1 MGKHFKGKRLMWMVI
16 AMLLQIVLIVVA
28 VWRFNQYFVYFYG
41 ICTLFSVFIL
51 LAILNDKTNPAYKI
65 MWIIP
70 ILLLPVFGTLFFLL
84 FRSDGLTK
92 HYKNSLMQTE
102 RLLRKEEGLL
112 LEPPAK
118 WKEDPLGWRIA
129 SYLRQNAKVSASDG
143 TLSQYFPLGED
154 FFAAL
159 VEDLSN
165 AKHFIFLEFFIIEEG
180 KMWNTILEILKRKVR
195 EGVDVRLL
203 YDDMG
208 TIMTLPPKYDKTLQK
223 AGIRCHA
230 FNPMRP
236 FLSIGY
242 NHRDHRKI
250 AVIDGYIGYT
260 GGINLAD
267 EYINVYEKHGH
278 WKDSGVRLEGD
289 GVWNL
294 THLFLS
300 TWLYFE
306 KEDNCLFHY
315 GPRRYGGPKLLAEGM
330 VVGYGDTP
338 LDDERVGE
346 SVYLHLINHAKN
358 YIYITTPYLILDNEM
373 VTALTLA
380 AKSGV
385 DVRLML
391 PHIPDKWYVH
401 AVSRSHYM
409 ALLEAGVRIYEYT
422 PGFVHAKNCVA
433 DDRYATV
440 GSINLDYRSLYLH
453 FESAVF
459 FCGGP
464 TPFEVKRDFLE
475 TLSVCEEITLEQQKK
490 ISRLRKLGWSVLR
503 LFAPLM

>member
-1 MGKHFKGKRLMWMVI
+1 MGKHFKGKRLIWMAI
-16 AMLLQIVLIVVA
+16 AMLLQIGLIVVA
-28 VWRFNQYFVYFYG
+28 IWRFNQYFVYFYG
-41 ICTLFSVFIL
+41 ICTLLSVFVL
-51 LAILNDKTNPAYKI
+51 LGIINDKTNPAYKI

-70 ILLLPVFGTLFFLL
+70 ILLLPVFGSLFYLL
-84 FRSDGLTK
+84 LSRDGLTK
-92 HYKNSLMQTE
+92 HYKTSLMQTD
-102 RLLRKEEGLL
+102 RLLRKEEGI
-112 LEPPAK
+112 PPEMPEALFQ
-118 WKEDPLGWRIA
+118 DPLGKRIGV
-129 SYLRQNAKVSASDG
+129 YLQENAKANASDE
-143 TLSQYFPLGED
+143 TLSRYFPSGED
-154 FFAAL
+154 FFEAL
-159 VEDLSN
+159 VADLSR
-165 AKHFIFLEFFIIEEG
+165 AQHFIFMEFFIVEEG

-195 EGVDVRLL
+195 EGVDVRFL

-208 TIMTLPPKYDKTLQK
+208 SILTLPPKYDKELRK

-236 FLSIGY
+236 LLSIGY

-278 WKDSGVRLEGD
+278 WKDSGVRLEGN
-289 GVWNL
+289 GAWNL
-294 THLFLS
+294 TRLFLS

-306 KEDNCLFHY
+306 KEENCVFQY
-315 GPRRYGGPKLLAEGM
+315 GPKRYGGPYTKGDG
-330 VVGYGDTP
+330 VVIGYGDTP
-338 LDDERVGE
+338 LDSERVGE
-346 SVYLHLINHAKN
+346 SVYLHLINHAEK

-373 VTALTLA
+373 ITALTLA

-391 PHIPDKWYVH
+391 PHVPDKWYVH
-401 AVSRSHYM
+401 AVSRSHYA
-409 ALLEAGVRIYEYT
+409 ALLEAGIRIYEYT
-422 PGFVHAKNCVA
+422 PGFVHAKNCVV

-453 FESAVF
+453 FECAVF
-459 FCGGP
+459 FCQGQ
-464 TPFEVKRDFLE
+464 TPLDVKRDFLE
-475 TLSVCEEITLEQQKK
+475 TLSVCEEMTLEQQKK
-490 ISRLRKLGWSVLR
+490 VSGLRKLGRSILR